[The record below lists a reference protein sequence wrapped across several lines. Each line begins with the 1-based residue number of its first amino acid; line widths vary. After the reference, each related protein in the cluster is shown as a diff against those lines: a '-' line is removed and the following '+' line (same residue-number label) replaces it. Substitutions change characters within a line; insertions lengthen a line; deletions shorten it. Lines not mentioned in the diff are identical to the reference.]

1 MNTLNHLAAPLGRFL
16 LAAMF
21 LMAGLNKIT
30 NYAGTQG
37 YMESMGVSGG
47 LLWIVILVQVL
58 GALAVIIGYKTKLA
72 SVALGGFCVV
82 SAVLFHAD
90 FNSQIEMTMFMK
102 NFTIA
107 GGFLVLVA
115 HGAGAYSLD
124 NKLKAA

>member
-1 MNTLNHLAAPLGRFL
+1 MNTLSHLAAPLGRFL

-30 NYAGTQG
+30 NYADTQG
-37 YMESMGVSGG
+37 FMESMGVPGG

-90 FNSQIEMTMFMK
+90 FSSQIEMTMFMK

>member
-1 MNTLNHLAAPLGRFL
+1 
-16 LAAMF
+16 
-21 LMAGLNKIT
+21 
-30 NYAGTQG
+30 
-37 YMESMGVSGG
+37 
-47 LLWIVILVQVL
+47 LWIVILVQVL

-115 HGAGAYSLD
+115 HGSGAYSLD

>member
-90 FNSQIEMTMFMK
+90 FSSQIEMTMFMK